1 MNSKSKRSRP
11 HGIAVLS
18 MMGGLAAAAS
28 GVGITP
34 TQAGSLEEAACYAF
48 GGQTDCRTVKVFDA
62 EECIIKVHP
71 QPLPILDPLEAAC
84 LRDEVQTK
92 MVFLK
97 KAGLPEISN
106 SNKITFRGNGVV
118 EVLEKYDEIGA
129 AVWTPKNAGV
139 FEIKGS
145 VAQTRKAFKQIASE
159 HCVGQSQIVGGGT
172 SGGMITAR
180 EAFKQ
185 ASQGSIVLID
195 IRHPSEWA
203 KTGIG
208 ANAVPITMHQ
218 KLSKFVDELI
228 KVAGPEKRPIALI
241 CAEGVRSA
249 AMQKRLM
256 PYGFKGVINV
266 SEGMIGSKSGPGWI
280 ESELPVKHVNH
291 QQASIGQ

>member
-1 MNSKSKRSRP
+1 
-11 HGIAVLS
+11 
-18 MMGGLAAAAS
+18 MMGWRWGHRLALERVYGS
-28 GVGITP
+28 GGWFCRVQGDSDFVSQYP
-34 TQAGSLEEAACYAF
+34 EEAQLYDKYWIRQKQRF
-48 GGQTDCRTVKVFDA
+48 KV
-62 EECIIKVHP
+62 
-71 QPLPILDPLEAAC
+71 L
-84 LRDEVQTK
+84 
-92 MVFLK
+92 
-97 KAGLPEISN
+97 
-106 SNKITFRGNGVV
+106 
-118 EVLEKYDEIGA
+118 LEKYDEIGA
-129 AVWTPKNAGV
+129 AVWTPKNAGD